1 MELFEDIS
9 KLEEFKTLLEKTKRQ
24 KTCFVFGLYTQKLYI
39 ASLLAKTAN
48 KKLILIVP
56 DEAEARK
63 YKSFLDDYLK
73 ETYIYPPKDYN
84 FRNI

>member
-9 KLEEFKTLLEKTKRQ
+9 KLEEFKTLLEKD
-24 KTCFVFGLYTQKLYI
+24 KTAKNLFCLRSLYSKKLYI

-56 DEAEARK
+56 GRG
-63 YKSFLDDYLK
+63 
-73 ETYIYPPKDYN
+73 
-84 FRNI
+84 